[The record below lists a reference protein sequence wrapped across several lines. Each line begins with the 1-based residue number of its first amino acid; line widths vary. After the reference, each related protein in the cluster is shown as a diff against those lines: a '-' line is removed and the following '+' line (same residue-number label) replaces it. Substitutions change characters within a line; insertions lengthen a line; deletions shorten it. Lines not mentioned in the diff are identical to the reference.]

1 MVLTDSFTYLFTPQP
16 TAEGLVVPGNSSAR
30 GEAGGFS
37 RRGALWTQALSQE
50 VRTPGRQL
58 RTWACFLHFLFS
70 LFLENEPGVLMRP
83 TRRFGSQRGSRYA
96 FSCRFRR
103 GQRKVVHLRTS
114 P

>member
-50 VRTPGRQL
+50 VRGPRQAVKDMGML
-58 RTWACFLHFLFS
+58 PPLPFFF
-70 LFLENEPGVLMRP
+70 V
-83 TRRFGSQRGSRYA
+83 FGE
-96 FSCRFRR
+96 
-103 GQRKVVHLRTS
+103 
-114 P
+114 